1 MRVGILVFDGV
12 EELDAVGVYEVLAKA
27 KQIHPKLDL
36 TVRFRA
42 LKEQITGALGMKFL
56 AHEVH
61 RELSDLDLVIVPGG
75 AGRAEV
81 VQDAEFLK
89 RLLDF
94 GTEKPIASVCTG
106 ALILGAAGLLAGRK
120 ATTHQSAWDE
130 LGAIADVVEARVVED
145 GLVTP
150 AGGVTASIDLGLH
163 LLQKHFGAE
172 LARGL
177 PDALP
182 EGHRRKPDAGASGQ
196 GHPGI
201 RSNHAI
207 HSHFPD
213 SARGDRPVLRGRLI
227 P

>member
-27 KQIHPKLDL
+27 KQIHPQLDL

-75 AGRAEV
+75 AGRAEG
-81 VQDAEFLK
+81 VQDAQFLK
-89 RLLDF
+89 QLRDF

-120 ATTHQSAWDE
+120 ATTHQTAREE
-130 LGAIADVVEARVVED
+130 LGAIADVAEARVVED
-145 GLVTP
+145 RLVTP
-150 AGGVTASIDLGLH
+150 AGGVTAWLDLGLH
-163 LLQKHFGAE
+163 RPHKHAGTGH
-172 LARGL
+172 AR
-177 PDALP
+177 
-182 EGHRRKPDAGASGQ
+182 
-196 GHPGI
+196 
-201 RSNHAI
+201 
-207 HSHFPD
+207 
-213 SARGDRPVLRGRLI
+213 
-227 P
+227 